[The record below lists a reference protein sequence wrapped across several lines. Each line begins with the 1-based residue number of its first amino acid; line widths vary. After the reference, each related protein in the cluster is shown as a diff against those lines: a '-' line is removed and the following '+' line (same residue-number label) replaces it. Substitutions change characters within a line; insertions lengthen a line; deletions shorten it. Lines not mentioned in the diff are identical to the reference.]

1 MNERATPI
9 ADAFEKGG
17 EVWRAHGFV
26 DENPY
31 ETLSREF
38 LAWLIGWSIENERRG
53 DRCRRI
59 VGLDCGDRRGRAAGL
74 DSS

>member
-31 ETLSREF
+31 ETLSR
-38 LAWLIGWSIENERRG
+38 WSIENERRVG

-59 VGLDCGDRRGRAAGL
+59 VGLD
-74 DSS
+74 